1 MRGEKLAQAYEG
13 AHDVDA
19 WTSQRVISKELL
31 RREPEHEVGGEA
43 LAVSFD
49 RLLENARLH
58 AVERGEP
65 KPRGD
70 AGACAQPRS
79 TRGLARL
86 LLLEPQDEEQH
97 DQHNQKNGPAVASTA
112 TPVLTGRKRSK
123 FPVERVNLII

>member
-49 RLLENARLH
+49 RLVENARLH
-58 AVERGEP
+58 AVELGEVCIEQDLV
-65 KPRGD
+65 RV
-70 AGACAQPRS
+70 AW
-79 TRGLARL
+79 L
-86 LLLEPQDEEQH
+86 LR
-97 DQHNQKNGPAVASTA
+97 PA
-112 TPVLTGRKRSK
+112 PLR
-123 FPVERVNLII
+123 